1 MLSPCETCVLR
12 SRPLIAFGGQA
23 AAVVALLGFWG
34 LISTAAP
41 VGWWAW
47 VPPTFPKDAEA
58 GGGLMVAVIQLSI
71 ALGSTVGGLLFDGS
85 GFRSTFAA
93 SAVMLLVAAML
104 VWLTGRTQAKQ
115 SA

>member
-41 VGWWAW
+41 VGWWA
-47 VPPTFPKDAEA
+47 
-58 GGGLMVAVIQLSI
+58 
-71 ALGSTVGGLLFDGS
+71 
-85 GFRSTFAA
+85 
-93 SAVMLLVAAML
+93 
-104 VWLTGRTQAKQ
+104 
-115 SA
+115 